1 MRADH
6 EIIINVIRCNHGS
19 SKFNYCIPYFTFCC
33 FSIIII
39 LKCNDDIRRIAKKV
53 LTMIDLSHMIQ
64 DMTDTITRTNP
75 FSGVSVELTMEE
87 AVRYDQIKEDEV
99 NENYGRMQSGL
110 TWFQKNNVDAYYKL
124 LD

>member
-1 MRADH
+1 M
-6 EIIINVIRCNHGS
+6 
-19 SKFNYCIPYFTFCC
+19 
-33 FSIIII
+33 
-39 LKCNDDIRRIAKKV
+39 L
-53 LTMIDLSHMIQ
+53 DLSYIVQ
-64 DMTDTITRTNP
+64 DMTDIITRTNP

-87 AVRYDQIKEDEV
+87 AARYDQIKEDEV

>member
-1 MRADH
+1 M
-6 EIIINVIRCNHGS
+6 
-19 SKFNYCIPYFTFCC
+19 
-33 FSIIII
+33 
-39 LKCNDDIRRIAKKV
+39 L
-53 LTMIDLSHMIQ
+53 DLSYIIQ

-124 LD
+124 LDYLSYPWPYGPGVPNQIPI

>member
-1 MRADH
+1 
-6 EIIINVIRCNHGS
+6 
-19 SKFNYCIPYFTFCC
+19 
-33 FSIIII
+33 
-39 LKCNDDIRRIAKKV
+39 
-53 LTMIDLSHMIQ
+53 MIDLSHMIQ

-87 AVRYDQIKEDEV
+87 AVRYDQIKQDEV

>member
-1 MRADH
+1 
-6 EIIINVIRCNHGS
+6 
-19 SKFNYCIPYFTFCC
+19 
-33 FSIIII
+33 
-39 LKCNDDIRRIAKKV
+39 
-53 LTMIDLSHMIQ
+53 MIDLSYMIP
-64 DMTDTITRTNP
+64 DMTDMITRTNP

-87 AVRYDQIKEDEV
+87 ALRYDQIKQDEV

>member
-1 MRADH
+1 M
-6 EIIINVIRCNHGS
+6 
-19 SKFNYCIPYFTFCC
+19 
-33 FSIIII
+33 
-39 LKCNDDIRRIAKKV
+39 L
-53 LTMIDLSHMIQ
+53 DLSYIIQ

-75 FSGVSVELTMEE
+75 YSGVSVELTMEE
-87 AVRYDQIKEDEV
+87 AARYDQIKQDEV

>member
-1 MRADH
+1 M
-6 EIIINVIRCNHGS
+6 
-19 SKFNYCIPYFTFCC
+19 
-33 FSIIII
+33 
-39 LKCNDDIRRIAKKV
+39 L
-53 LTMIDLSHMIQ
+53 DLSYIIQ

-87 AVRYDQIKEDEV
+87 AARYDQIKQDEV

>member
-1 MRADH
+1 ML
-6 EIIINVIRCNHGS
+6 N
-19 SKFNYCIPYFTFCC
+19 
-33 FSIIII
+33 
-39 LKCNDDIRRIAKKV
+39 
-53 LTMIDLSHMIQ
+53 LSYIIQ
-64 DMTDTITRTNP
+64 DMTDIITRTNP

-87 AVRYDQIKEDEV
+87 ALRYDQIKEDEV

>member
-1 MRADH
+1 
-6 EIIINVIRCNHGS
+6 
-19 SKFNYCIPYFTFCC
+19 
-33 FSIIII
+33 
-39 LKCNDDIRRIAKKV
+39 
-53 LTMIDLSHMIQ
+53 MIDLSHMIQ

-110 TWFQKNNVDAYYKL
+110 TWFQKNNIDAYYKL

>member
-1 MRADH
+1 M
-6 EIIINVIRCNHGS
+6 
-19 SKFNYCIPYFTFCC
+19 
-33 FSIIII
+33 
-39 LKCNDDIRRIAKKV
+39 L
-53 LTMIDLSHMIQ
+53 DLSHIIPS
-64 DMTDTITRTNP
+64 MTEKETITRTNP

-87 AVRYDQIKEDEV
+87 AARYDQIKQDEV

>member
-1 MRADH
+1 M
-6 EIIINVIRCNHGS
+6 
-19 SKFNYCIPYFTFCC
+19 
-33 FSIIII
+33 
-39 LKCNDDIRRIAKKV
+39 L
-53 LTMIDLSHMIQ
+53 DLSHIIQ

-87 AVRYDQIKEDEV
+87 AARYDQIKQDEV

>member
-1 MRADH
+1 ML
-6 EIIINVIRCNHGS
+6 N
-19 SKFNYCIPYFTFCC
+19 
-33 FSIIII
+33 
-39 LKCNDDIRRIAKKV
+39 
-53 LTMIDLSHMIQ
+53 LSHMIQ

-87 AVRYDQIKEDEV
+87 AARYDQIKQDEV

-110 TWFQKNNVDAYYKL
+110 TLFQKNNVDAYYKL

>member
-1 MRADH
+1 
-6 EIIINVIRCNHGS
+6 
-19 SKFNYCIPYFTFCC
+19 
-33 FSIIII
+33 
-39 LKCNDDIRRIAKKV
+39 
-53 LTMIDLSHMIQ
+53 MIDLSYMIQ

>member
-1 MRADH
+1 
-6 EIIINVIRCNHGS
+6 
-19 SKFNYCIPYFTFCC
+19 
-33 FSIIII
+33 
-39 LKCNDDIRRIAKKV
+39 
-53 LTMIDLSHMIQ
+53 MIDLSYMIQ
-64 DMTDTITRTNP
+64 DMTNIITRTNP

-87 AVRYDQIKEDEV
+87 AARYDQIKEDEV

>member
-1 MRADH
+1 M
-6 EIIINVIRCNHGS
+6 
-19 SKFNYCIPYFTFCC
+19 
-33 FSIIII
+33 
-39 LKCNDDIRRIAKKV
+39 L
-53 LTMIDLSHMIQ
+53 DLSYILQ

>member
-1 MRADH
+1 MDTT
-6 EIIINVIRCNHGS
+6 EISIRLLGVIDNMD
-19 SKFNYCIPYFTFCC
+19 K
-33 FSIIII
+33 
-39 LKCNDDIRRIAKKV
+39 
-53 LTMIDLSHMIQ
+53 
-64 DMTDTITRTNP
+64 ITRTNP

-87 AVRYDQIKEDEV
+87 AARYDQIKQDEV

>member
-1 MRADH
+1 
-6 EIIINVIRCNHGS
+6 
-19 SKFNYCIPYFTFCC
+19 
-33 FSIIII
+33 
-39 LKCNDDIRRIAKKV
+39 
-53 LTMIDLSHMIQ
+53 MIDLSYMLN
-64 DMTDTITRTNP
+64 DMTDIITRTNP

>member
-1 MRADH
+1 M
-6 EIIINVIRCNHGS
+6 
-19 SKFNYCIPYFTFCC
+19 
-33 FSIIII
+33 
-39 LKCNDDIRRIAKKV
+39 L
-53 LTMIDLSHMIQ
+53 DLSYILQ

-75 FSGVSVELTMEE
+75 YSGVSVELTMEE
-87 AVRYDQIKEDEV
+87 AARYDQIKQDEV

>member
-1 MRADH
+1 
-6 EIIINVIRCNHGS
+6 
-19 SKFNYCIPYFTFCC
+19 
-33 FSIIII
+33 
-39 LKCNDDIRRIAKKV
+39 
-53 LTMIDLSHMIQ
+53 MIDLSHIFQ

-75 FSGVSVELTMEE
+75 YSGVSVELTMEE
-87 AVRYDQIKEDEV
+87 AARYDQIKEDEV

>member
-1 MRADH
+1 
-6 EIIINVIRCNHGS
+6 
-19 SKFNYCIPYFTFCC
+19 
-33 FSIIII
+33 
-39 LKCNDDIRRIAKKV
+39 
-53 LTMIDLSHMIQ
+53 MIDLSYMIL
-64 DMTDTITRTNP
+64 DMTDIITRTNP

>member
-1 MRADH
+1 M
-6 EIIINVIRCNHGS
+6 
-19 SKFNYCIPYFTFCC
+19 
-33 FSIIII
+33 
-39 LKCNDDIRRIAKKV
+39 L
-53 LTMIDLSHMIQ
+53 DLSYIIPS
-64 DMTDTITRTNP
+64 MTEKETITRTNP

>member
-1 MRADH
+1 ML
-6 EIIINVIRCNHGS
+6 EQ
-19 SKFNYCIPYFTFCC
+19 T
-33 FSIIII
+33 
-39 LKCNDDIRRIAKKV
+39 LKG
-53 LTMIDLSHMIQ
+53 LTMLDLSYILQ
-64 DMTDTITRTNP
+64 DMTDIITRTNP

-87 AVRYDQIKEDEV
+87 AARYDQIKQDEV

>member
-1 MRADH
+1 M
-6 EIIINVIRCNHGS
+6 
-19 SKFNYCIPYFTFCC
+19 
-33 FSIIII
+33 
-39 LKCNDDIRRIAKKV
+39 L
-53 LTMIDLSHMIQ
+53 DLSYILQ

-75 FSGVSVELTMEE
+75 YSGVSVELTMEE
-87 AVRYDQIKEDEV
+87 AVRYDQIKQDEV